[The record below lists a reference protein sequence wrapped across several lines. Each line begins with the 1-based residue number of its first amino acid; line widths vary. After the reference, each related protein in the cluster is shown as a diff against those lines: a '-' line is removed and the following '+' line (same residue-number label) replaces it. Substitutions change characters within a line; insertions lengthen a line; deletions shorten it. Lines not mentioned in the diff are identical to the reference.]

1 MVMVTS
7 AEFVRQFGTY
17 QRKVQREEV
26 AVTSYGKVVG
36 YYVSAED
43 FEILQQAKA
52 ARQAYHPGELTEDMW
67 ADIDRAEPS
76 ADARKLDHLMGGA
89 E

>member
-1 MVMVTS
+1 MGTVSS
-7 AEFVRQFGTY
+7 AEFVRQFGSI
-17 QRKVQREEV
+17 QRQVQRETV

-43 FEILQQAKA
+43 GELLMRVKA
-52 ARQAYHPGELTEDMW
+52 ARQAYHPSELPDDLW
-67 ADIDRAEPS
+67 DDIDRAVPS
-76 ADARKLDHLMGGA
+76 ASARALDFLMG